1 MSADTELLR
10 MAVITGRNGSKYEY
24 KIKFDGDTAEA
35 QKYYKSTQISIST
48 GTRVLC
54 ARVSG
59 TWIIIG
65 KI

>member
-10 MAVITGRNGSKYEY
+10 MATVTERNGSNYEY
-24 KIKFDGDTAEA
+24 KIKFDGDPAEA

>member
-10 MAVITGRNGSKYEY
+10 MAVVTGRNGSKYEY

-35 QKYYKSTQISIST
+35 QKYYKSTQISVST

>member
-10 MAVITGRNGSKYEY
+10 MAVVTGRNGSKYEY
-24 KIKFDGDTAEA
+24 KIKFDGDTAEV
-35 QKYYKSTQISIST
+35 QKYYKATQISIST

>member
-1 MSADTELLR
+1 MSESKELLR
-10 MAVITGRNGSKYEY
+10 MAVVTGRNGSKYEY

-35 QKYYKSTQISIST
+35 QKYYKSTHISIST

>member
-1 MSADTELLR
+1 MNERKELLR
-10 MAVITGRNGSKYEY
+10 MAVVTGRNGSKYEY

-48 GTRVLC
+48 GARVLC

>member
-1 MSADTELLR
+1 MSESMELLR
-10 MAVITGRNGSKYEY
+10 MAVVTGRNGSKYEY

>member
-1 MSADTELLR
+1 MSESKELLR
-10 MAVITGRNGSKYEY
+10 MAVVTGRNGSKYEY

-35 QKYYKSTQISIST
+35 QKYYKSTRISIST
-48 GTRVLC
+48 GSRVLC

>member
-1 MSADTELLR
+1 MSADSELLR
-10 MAVITGRNGSKYEY
+10 MAVVTGRNGSKYEY

>member
-1 MSADTELLR
+1 MSESKELLR
-10 MAVITGRNGSKYEY
+10 MAVVTGRNGSKYEY

-35 QKYYKSTQISIST
+35 QKYYKSTQISIPT
-48 GTRVLC
+48 GARVLC

>member
-1 MSADTELLR
+1 MSESKEILR
-10 MAVITGRNGSKYEY
+10 MAVVTGRNGSNYEY
-24 KIKFDGDTAEA
+24 KIKFDGDTAES

-48 GTRVLC
+48 GSRVLC

>member
-10 MAVITGRNGSKYEY
+10 MAVVTGRNGTKYEY

>member
-10 MAVITGRNGSKYEY
+10 MAVVTGRNGSRYEY

>member
-1 MSADTELLR
+1 MSESKELLR
-10 MAVITGRNGSKYEY
+10 MAVVTGRNGSKYEY

-35 QKYYKSTQISIST
+35 QKYYKSAQISIST
-48 GTRVLC
+48 GSRVLC

>member
-1 MSADTELLR
+1 MNESKELLR
-10 MAVITGRNGSKYEY
+10 MAVVAGRNGSKYEY

>member
-10 MAVITGRNGSKYEY
+10 MAVVTGRNGSKYEY

-48 GTRVLC
+48 GPRVLC

>member
-1 MSADTELLR
+1 MSESKELLR
-10 MAVITGRNGSKYEY
+10 MAVVTGRNGSKYEY

-35 QKYYKSTQISIST
+35 QKYYKSTQISISP

>member
-10 MAVITGRNGSKYEY
+10 MAVVTGRNGSKYEY

-48 GTRVLC
+48 GSRVLC

>member
-1 MSADTELLR
+1 MSESKELLR
-10 MAVITGRNGSKYEY
+10 MAVVTGRNGSKYEY

-35 QKYYKSTQISIST
+35 QKYYKSTQMSIPT
-48 GTRVLC
+48 GSRVLC

>member
-1 MSADTELLR
+1 MSESKGLLR
-10 MAVITGRNGSKYEY
+10 MAVVTGRNGSKYEY

-59 TWIIIG
+59 TWSIIG
-65 KI
+65 KM

>member
-1 MSADTELLR
+1 MSESKELLR
-10 MAVITGRNGSKYEY
+10 MAVVTGRNGTKYEY
-24 KIKFDGDTAEA
+24 KIKSDGDTAEP

>member
-1 MSADTELLR
+1 MSESKELLR
-10 MAVITGRNGSKYEY
+10 MAVVTGGNGSKYEY

>member
-1 MSADTELLR
+1 MSERKELLR
-10 MAVITGRNGSKYEY
+10 MAVVTGRNGSKYEY

>member
-1 MSADTELLR
+1 MSESKELLR
-10 MAVITGRNGSKYEY
+10 MATVTGRNGSNYEY

>member
-10 MAVITGRNGSKYEY
+10 MAVVTGRNGSKYEY

>member
-1 MSADTELLR
+1 MSESKELLR
-10 MAVITGRNGSKYEY
+10 MAVVTGRNGSKYEY

-48 GTRVLC
+48 GARVLC